1 MIELVSI
8 SNIYGDC
15 TSDYEII
22 HSPLDTVGDI
32 IDHATEND
40 EWGNFVINGER
51 FYSGKYVIMNVPEEI
66 RSKHIR
72 NANCS
77 GGWGTIIQKLIKGI
91 KWVKEFFIL
100 VISVALLQIQISKQ
114 EYWNIILGIGH
125 LINRNIYVI
134 NVSRKFH

>member
-77 GGWGTIIQKLIKGI
+77 GG
-91 KWVKEFFIL
+91 
-100 VISVALLQIQISKQ
+100 
-114 EYWNIILGIGH
+114 
-125 LINRNIYVI
+125 
-134 NVSRKFH
+134 

>member
-1 MIELVSI
+1 MIELV

-32 IDHATEND
+32 IDPATEND
-40 EWGNFVINGER
+40 EWGNFVINGES
-51 FYSGKYVIMNVPEEI
+51 SGKYVIMNVPEEI

-77 GGWGTIIQKLIKGI
+77 
-91 KWVKEFFIL
+91 
-100 VISVALLQIQISKQ
+100 
-114 EYWNIILGIGH
+114 
-125 LINRNIYVI
+125 
-134 NVSRKFH
+134 

>member
-1 MIELVSI
+1 MIELVS
-8 SNIYGDC
+8 NIHGDC

-22 HSPLDTVGDI
+22 HSPLDTVDDI
-32 IDHATEND
+32 IDHATENN

-77 GGWGTIIQKLIKGI
+77 GGWGNMNYYIET
-91 KWVKEFFIL
+91 
-100 VISVALLQIQISKQ
+100 
-114 EYWNIILGIGH
+114 Y
-125 LINRNIYVI
+125 
-134 NVSRKFH
+134 

>member
-22 HSPLDTVGDI
+22 HSSLDTVGDI

-77 GGWGTIIQKLIKGI
+77 GGWGNMNYYIET
-91 KWVKEFFIL
+91 
-100 VISVALLQIQISKQ
+100 
-114 EYWNIILGIGH
+114 Y
-125 LINRNIYVI
+125 
-134 NVSRKFH
+134 

>member
-8 SNIYGDC
+8 SNIHGDC

-22 HSPLDTVGDI
+22 HSPLDTVSDI
-32 IDHATEND
+32 IDHATENN
-40 EWGNFVINGER
+40 EWGNFVINSER

-77 GGWGTIIQKLIKGI
+77 GGWGNMNYYIET
-91 KWVKEFFIL
+91 
-100 VISVALLQIQISKQ
+100 
-114 EYWNIILGIGH
+114 Y
-125 LINRNIYVI
+125 
-134 NVSRKFH
+134 

>member
-1 MIELVSI
+1 MIELV

-22 HSPLDTVGDI
+22 HSPLDTVDDI

-77 GGWGTIIQKLIKGI
+77 GGWGNMNYYIET
-91 KWVKEFFIL
+91 
-100 VISVALLQIQISKQ
+100 
-114 EYWNIILGIGH
+114 Y
-125 LINRNIYVI
+125 
-134 NVSRKFH
+134 

>member
-8 SNIYGDC
+8 SNIHGDC

-32 IDHATEND
+32 IDHATENN

-51 FYSGKYVIMNVPEEI
+51 FYSGKYAIMNVPEEI

-77 GGWGTIIQKLIKGI
+77 GGWGNMNYYIET
-91 KWVKEFFIL
+91 
-100 VISVALLQIQISKQ
+100 
-114 EYWNIILGIGH
+114 Y
-125 LINRNIYVI
+125 
-134 NVSRKFH
+134 

>member
-1 MIELVSI
+1 MGIVLL
-8 SNIYGDC
+8 
-15 TSDYEII
+15 II

-32 IDHATEND
+32 IDYATEND

-77 GGWGTIIQKLIKGI
+77 GGWGNMNYYIET
-91 KWVKEFFIL
+91 
-100 VISVALLQIQISKQ
+100 
-114 EYWNIILGIGH
+114 Y
-125 LINRNIYVI
+125 
-134 NVSRKFH
+134 

>member
-1 MIELVSI
+1 MS
-8 SNIYGDC
+8 S
-15 TSDYEII
+15 
-22 HSPLDTVGDI
+22 LDTVGDI

-77 GGWGTIIQKLIKGI
+77 GGWGNMNYYIET
-91 KWVKEFFIL
+91 
-100 VISVALLQIQISKQ
+100 
-114 EYWNIILGIGH
+114 Y
-125 LINRNIYVI
+125 
-134 NVSRKFH
+134 

>member
-1 MIELVSI
+1 MGIVLLI
-8 SNIYGDC
+8 MR
-15 TSDYEII
+15 

-77 GGWGTIIQKLIKGI
+77 GGWGNMNYYIET
-91 KWVKEFFIL
+91 
-100 VISVALLQIQISKQ
+100 
-114 EYWNIILGIGH
+114 Y
-125 LINRNIYVI
+125 
-134 NVSRKFH
+134 

>member
-1 MIELVSI
+1 MIELV

-15 TSDYEII
+15 TSDYEV
-22 HSPLDTVGDI
+22 SPLDTVGDI

-77 GGWGTIIQKLIKGI
+77 GGWGNMNYYIET
-91 KWVKEFFIL
+91 
-100 VISVALLQIQISKQ
+100 
-114 EYWNIILGIGH
+114 Y
-125 LINRNIYVI
+125 
-134 NVSRKFH
+134 

>member
-22 HSPLDTVGDI
+22 HSPLDTVSDI

-77 GGWGTIIQKLIKGI
+77 GGWGNMNYYIET
-91 KWVKEFFIL
+91 
-100 VISVALLQIQISKQ
+100 
-114 EYWNIILGIGH
+114 Y
-125 LINRNIYVI
+125 
-134 NVSRKFH
+134 